1 MCVES
6 NKAFVSRKKSAKTER
21 ASPSLQLH
29 SFPSPPSFPVFS
41 CFLPVSSF
49 SFHWWVYVPQFAL
62 AKDVFLFLLLSLLS
76 WFLSCV
82 LLDQF
87 QAMSAPKSSKAPS
100 TFDLLRWPEEPMQPA
115 THTPVR
121 QQPTSGIGA
130 ILLGTALTPEEAEAL
145 QKKRPNSELK
155 KKEMSGS
162 GIFSQDADLDADGLL
177 SAEKS
182 SVRAHK
188 PAGVSQISFGEEG
201 SVSPRKPT
209 SLPEVAK
216 QRELSGTLEA
226 PSEETPSRK
235 PTSTAKVKELVGS
248 NIFAPPSEVQPRSLA
263 RSLENVEGSIPQT
276 DSTSKFMGST
286 LAAFGEEDMEVS
298 AKKTNAYKAA
308 ELSGNNIFKEDA
320 PLTMAEKSLSAAK
333 RREITGN
340 DIFADEKPSIRDHL
354 GGIRKPPGGESSITL
369 V

>member
-1 MCVES
+1 
-6 NKAFVSRKKSAKTER
+6 
-21 ASPSLQLH
+21 
-29 SFPSPPSFPVFS
+29 
-41 CFLPVSSF
+41 
-49 SFHWWVYVPQFAL
+49 
-62 AKDVFLFLLLSLLS
+62 
-76 WFLSCV
+76 
-82 LLDQF
+82 
-87 QAMSAPKSSKAPS
+87 MSVPKSSKAPS
-100 TFDLLRWPEEPMQPA
+100 TFDLLRWPEEPVQPVC
-115 THTPVR
+115 HTPVR

-162 GIFSQDADLDADGLL
+162 GIFCQDDDLDANGLP
-177 SAEKS
+177 STEKPI
-182 SVRAHK
+182 VRTHK

-201 SVSPRKPT
+201 SISPRKPT

-226 PSEETPSRK
+226 PLEETPSRK

-248 NIFAPPSEVQPRSLA
+248 NIFAPPSEVQPRSIVCN
-263 RSLENVEGSIPQT
+263 LENAEGSTLQR
-276 DSTSKFMGST
+276 DSSSKFLGST
-286 LAAFGEEDMEVS
+286 LASFGDEDMDVS

-308 ELSGNNIFKEDA
+308 ELSGNDIFKEEA
-320 PLTMAEKSLSAAK
+320 PVTLADKTLSAAK
-333 RREITGN
+333 RKEITGN

-354 GGIRKPPGGESSITL
+354 GGIRKPPGGESSLTL

>member
-1 MCVES
+1 
-6 NKAFVSRKKSAKTER
+6 
-21 ASPSLQLH
+21 
-29 SFPSPPSFPVFS
+29 
-41 CFLPVSSF
+41 
-49 SFHWWVYVPQFAL
+49 
-62 AKDVFLFLLLSLLS
+62 
-76 WFLSCV
+76 
-82 LLDQF
+82 
-87 QAMSAPKSSKAPS
+87 MSAPKSSKAPS

-115 THTPVR
+115 NHTPVR

-162 GIFSQDADLDADGLL
+162 GIFAQDADLDENGLPA
-177 SAEKS
+177 AEKLIA
-182 SVRAHK
+182 RAHK

-201 SVSPRKPT
+201 SISPKKPT

-226 PSEETPSRK
+226 PLEETPSRK

-248 NIFAPPSEVQPRSLA
+248 NIFAPPAEVQPRYLA
-263 RSLENVEGSIPQT
+263 HNLENAEGSTPQR
-276 DSTSKFMGST
+276 DSLSKFMGST
-286 LAAFGEEDMEVS
+286 LAAFGDEDVELS

-308 ELSGNNIFKEDA
+308 ELSGNDIFKEDA
-320 PLTMAEKSLSAAK
+320 PLTLAEKTLSAAK
-333 RREITGN
+333 RKEITGN
-340 DIFADEKPSIRDHL
+340 DIFADEKPSSRDHL
-354 GGIRKPPGGESSITL
+354 GGIRKPPGGESSIAL